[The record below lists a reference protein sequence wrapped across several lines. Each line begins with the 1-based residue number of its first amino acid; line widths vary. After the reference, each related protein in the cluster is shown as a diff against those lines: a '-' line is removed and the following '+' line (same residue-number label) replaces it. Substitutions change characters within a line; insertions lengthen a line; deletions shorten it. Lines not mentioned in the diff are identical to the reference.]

1 MIGHTTELQMD
12 TWKDRWSDCNIHPPT
27 PVLGGGYKECM
38 KQRQIHVDNAT
49 DSETAEATET
59 VRQQQTGR

>member
-1 MIGHTTELQMD
+1 MD
-12 TWKDRWSDCNIHPPT
+12 TLQNYRWTHGKIDGVIAIYTHPP
-27 PVLGGGYKECM
+27 LYWGGGYKECM